1 VIIIIL
7 TENNMITFVKM
18 RKRVKFYEIKEY
30 FSRYSEQEIRDI
42 SLILIKKG
50 LLKLENG
57 YCIAGE

>member
-1 VIIIIL
+1 MIIIIL